1 MNKNTLQIFQIDA
14 FTSEIFK
21 GNPACVMPLDNW
33 LPDDTLLKIA
43 KENNV
48 SETAYFIKKEDHF
61 YLRWFTPEI
70 EMDLCGHATLATA
83 YCLRNHLNYKK
94 DSVKFDS
101 MSGELVVKFNADYM
115 QMDFPHRK
123 PLKSDLP
130 QNILDSLSIK
140 PIEILKS
147 RDYVL
152 VYDNEDQIKN
162 IKIDKELFDKKNIDP
177 GGVVIT
183 SVGTKSDFVSRYF
196 VPQCSFFEDPV
207 TGSTHCSLVPYWSE
221 KLNKKKLKSIQL
233 SERGGEMIC
242 EDVLNRVL
250 INGKAVTYSEGHVH
264 LKY

>member
-14 FTSEIFK
+14 FTSEVFK

-250 INGKAVTYSEGHVH
+250 INGKAVTYSDGHVH

>member
-123 PLKSDLP
+123 PIKSDLP

-250 INGKAVTYSEGHVH
+250 INGKAVTYSDGHVH

>member
-1 MNKNTLQIFQIDA
+1 MNKNALQIFQIDA

-123 PLKSDLP
+123 PVKSDLP

-183 SVGTKSDFVSRYF
+183 SIGTKSDFVSRYF

>member
-101 MSGELVVKFNADYM
+101 MSGELIVKFNADYM

-123 PLKSDLP
+123 PVKSDLP

-152 VYDNEDQIKN
+152 IYDNEDQIKN
-162 IKIDKELFDKKNIDP
+162 IKIDKELFDRKNIDP

>member
-101 MSGELVVKFNADYM
+101 MSGELVVKFNVDYM

-123 PLKSDLP
+123 PVKSDLP

-147 RDYVL
+147 RDYIL
-152 VYDNEDQIKN
+152 IYDNEDQIKN
-162 IKIDKELFDKKNIDP
+162 IKIDTRPPRWPD
-177 GGVVIT
+177 
-183 SVGTKSDFVSRYF
+183 
-196 VPQCSFFEDPV
+196 
-207 TGSTHCSLVPYWSE
+207 SLP
-221 KLNKKKLKSIQL
+221 
-233 SERGGEMIC
+233 RC
-242 EDVLNRVL
+242 
-250 INGKAVTYSEGHVH
+250 
-264 LKY
+264 

>member
-48 SETAYFIKKEDHF
+48 SETAFFIKKEDHF

-152 VYDNEDQIKN
+152 IYDNEDQIKN
-162 IKIDKELFDKKNIDP
+162 IKIDKELFDRINIDP

-183 SVGTKSDFVSRYF
+183 SIGTKSDFVSRYF

>member
-1 MNKNTLQIFQIDA
+1 MNKNALQIFQIDA

-101 MSGELVVKFNADYM
+101 MSGELVVKFKADYM

-123 PLKSDLP
+123 PVKSDLP

-147 RDYVL
+147 RDYIL
-152 VYDNEDQIKN
+152 IYDNEDQIKN
-162 IKIDKELFDKKNIDP
+162 IKIDKELFDRKNIDP

-196 VPQCSFFEDPV
+196 IPQCSFFEDPV

>member
-48 SETAYFIKKEDHF
+48 SETAFFIKKEDHF

-115 QMDFPHRK
+115 QMNFPHRK
-123 PLKSDLP
+123 PVKSDLP

-152 VYDNEDQIKN
+152 IYDNEDQIKN
-162 IKIDKELFDKKNIDP
+162 IKIDKELFDRKNIDP

-183 SVGTKSDFVSRYF
+183 SIGTKSDFVSRYF

>member
-123 PLKSDLP
+123 PIKSDLP

-152 VYDNEDQIKN
+152 IYDNEDQIKN

-250 INGKAVTYSEGHVH
+250 INGKAVTYSDGHVH

>member
-152 VYDNEDQIKN
+152 IYDNEDQIKN
-162 IKIDKELFDKKNIDP
+162 IKIDKELFDRKNIDP

-183 SVGTKSDFVSRYF
+183 SIGTKSDFVSRYF

>member
-101 MSGELVVKFNADYM
+101 MSGELIVKFNANYM

-123 PLKSDLP
+123 PIKS
-130 QNILDSLSIK
+130 
-140 PIEILKS
+140 
-147 RDYVL
+147 
-152 VYDNEDQIKN
+152 
-162 IKIDKELFDKKNIDP
+162 
-177 GGVVIT
+177 
-183 SVGTKSDFVSRYF
+183 
-196 VPQCSFFEDPV
+196 
-207 TGSTHCSLVPYWSE
+207 W
-221 KLNKKKLKSIQL
+221 
-233 SERGGEMIC
+233 
-242 EDVLNRVL
+242 
-250 INGKAVTYSEGHVH
+250 
-264 LKY
+264 

>member
-130 QNILDSLSIK
+130 LNILDSLSIK

-250 INGKAVTYSEGHVH
+250 INGKAVTYSDGHVH